1 MEYEAFV
8 KQFMDELQ
16 QNMEHDGVELQRH
29 EVTKNNGVVKDGVSI
44 RYPDNPVAPTVYL
57 DDLYQMMKDGY
68 SASESAHRHS
78 LQAYRH

>member
-57 DDLYQMMKDGY
+57 DDLYQMMKIGR
-68 SASESAHRHS
+68 ASCRERVSS
-78 LQAYRH
+78 PV